1 MVENLE
7 ISNFFLTKVKFKV
20 KKDSDIVKSEEEDEM
35 QPIFSVRFENLDHP
49 CFSCKRDK
57 FMDVVLSLF
66 QSEGYDGSFELDIAL
81 PSVNQRFEVV
91 DLHDV
96 QISLFEKNE
105 SKLATF
111 NQKFPENLGLRDE
124 PPSPDHEDELV
135 KDVFT
140 FKINDILK
148 IFTNEEIQ
156 DKFEYAG
163 KFSVNIYNL
172 RLEKYVSK
180 FFLFSVGHILVSYK
194 LLESC
199 QFCDYVH
206 SNQNAM
212 LNHYYSIHFQKQCLK
227 DLNEFFPN
235 GSRYCSKCNY
245 DNTYET
251 NSNLLKALCHVCYHK
266 LPEYIKDLK
275 EPKVNSLAA
284 INKIYGD
291 QAEETVPVLKLPD
304 SEDEHNEDD
313 TERNVEVAKVKS
325 HTVEIT

>member
-1 MVENLE
+1 MAENVE
-7 ISNFFLTKVKFKV
+7 ISNFFLTKVKFNV
-20 KKDSDIVKSEEEDEM
+20 KKDSDIVKSEDEDEM
-35 QPIFSVRFENLDHP
+35 LPIFSVRFENLDPP

-81 PSVNQRFEVV
+81 PSVNQRFEIV

-148 IFTNEEIQ
+148 IYTAEEIQ

-163 KFSVNIYNL
+163 KFF
-172 RLEKYVSK
+172 RKY
-180 FFLFSVGHILVSYK
+180 L
-194 LLESC
+194 
-199 QFCDYVH
+199 
-206 SNQNAM
+206 
-212 LNHYYSIHFQKQCLK
+212 
-227 DLNEFFPN
+227 
-235 GSRYCSKCNY
+235 
-245 DNTYET
+245 
-251 NSNLLKALCHVCYHK
+251 
-266 LPEYIKDLK
+266 
-275 EPKVNSLAA
+275 
-284 INKIYGD
+284 
-291 QAEETVPVLKLPD
+291 
-304 SEDEHNEDD
+304 
-313 TERNVEVAKVKS
+313 
-325 HTVEIT
+325 